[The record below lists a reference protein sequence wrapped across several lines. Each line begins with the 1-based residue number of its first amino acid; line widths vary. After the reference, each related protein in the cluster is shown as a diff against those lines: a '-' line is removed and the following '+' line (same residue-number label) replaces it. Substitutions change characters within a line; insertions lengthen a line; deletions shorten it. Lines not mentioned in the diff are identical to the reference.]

1 MFYKFKD
8 ESVEVKIKVQPQSNK
23 NQFCG
28 LYGDSLKVKIK
39 APAVEGEA
47 NKELVKFFLKK
58 F

>member
-28 LYGDSLKVKIK
+28 LYGDKFQKVKIK
-39 APAVEGEA
+39 ASSSWRRSE
-47 NKELVKFFLKK
+47 
-58 F
+58 